1 MLPEAISSYI
11 KRCLLHDVK
20 DLGQALCRKNLAKVA
35 DHCIGFSVVQV
46 LRLFAHKKNRNI
58 I

>member
-46 LRLFAHKKNRNI
+46 LRLFAHKKI
-58 I
+58 EI